1 MSAQDERGFLARR
14 RRARRLMFAV
24 LAVGIVGSALASRL
38 VGPIVGVGVYWV
50 GVLGFVAIWQGTGV
64 PLQDE
69 RERAIERWASAAT
82 LLVAAVGL
90 VTLGPGLTVLDETGV
105 YQVPRL
111 VEGALL
117 GYALLF
123 GIFGLLYLARRYHR

>member
-1 MSAQDERGFLARR
+1 MV
-14 RRARRLMFAV
+14 AV
-24 LAVGIVGSALASRL
+24 LAVGIAGSAAASRL
-38 VGPIVGVGVYWV
+38 VGPVVGVGIYWA
-50 GVLGFVAIWQGTGV
+50 GVLGFVTVWQRTGV

-69 RERAIERWASAAT
+69 RERAIERWASTKT

-105 YQVPRL
+105 YEVPPI

-123 GIFGLLYLARRYHR
+123 VVFGLLYLARRYQR